1 MYIDLHLCHIYF
13 VFWFIPYLVFQLP
26 PYMVEELIC
35 ICICVFVYLYIYA
48 FVCLCI
54 CAFVYLC
61 ICVLYLYYQCLHP
74 PAGMTWFRLPSTS
87 LHGCRLNST
96 KLGKLN
102 CEVINIII
110 KITILK
116 KVTIPWSWLNHD
128 ANDHYDHDDDD
139 TNDNH
144 RRRLAT
150 VDTGDN
156 SFSEQQLAQKQ

>member
-1 MYIDLHLCHIYF
+1 MS
-13 VFWFIPYLVFQLP
+13 
-26 PYMVEELIC
+26 EELIC
-35 ICICVFVYLYIYA
+35 ICICVFVYLCIYA
-48 FVCLCI
+48 FVYLCI
-54 CAFVYLC
+54 CVFVYLYICVFVYLC
-61 ICVLYLYYQCLHP
+61 ICVLYLYFQCLHP

-110 KITILK
+110 KITNLK
-116 KVTIPWSWLNHD
+116 KATIYGHYD
-128 ANDHYDHDDDD
+128 HEANDHYDHDDDD
-139 TNDNH
+139 ANDNH